1 MHDHGLITTET
12 GLRALLDAIA
22 GSEWVA
28 MDTEF
33 IREKTYFPK
42 LCLIQLATPDHI
54 ACVDPLALGGIGQLD
69 QLLQDSAVLKVFHAA
84 SQDLEV
90 LYLVTGKV
98 ASPVF
103 DTQVAASLLGHG
115 EQVGYANLV
124 EAVLHRELDKTQSRT
139 DWARRPLQPAQL
151 EYARDDVRFLTE
163 LFVQLQKELDA
174 LGRLDWLQPEME
186 ALTRP
191 EQYRPDPAR
200 AWLRVSGHKRLKP
213 RDLAVLRELAA
224 WRETEAR
231 DLDRPRR
238 WVISDDA
245 LLTIARTRPADLQTL
260 HAQRGLPRNLDEQ
273 RARQILEAVQQGCAA
288 PKESWPA
295 VSRRQP
301 LSEAEEVVAD
311 VCMALLRELARR
323 QKISPQA
330 IASRK
335 DVMALMRREDGATLA
350 QGWRARVAGAQL
362 QRWLDGASALRR
374 SSSGIELDR

>member
-1 MHDHGLITTET
+1 MHDHGLITTDT
-12 GLRALLDAIA
+12 ALRALLDAIA
-22 GSEWVA
+22 GSHWVA

-54 ACVDPLALGGIGQLD
+54 ACVDPLALGGIGALD
-69 QLLQDSAVLKVFHAA
+69 ELLQDSSVLKVFHAA

-98 ASPVF
+98 PSPVF

-163 LFVQLQKELDA
+163 LFLQLQKELEA

-191 EQYRPDPAR
+191 EQYRPDPAQ
-200 AWLRVSGHKRLKP
+200 AWRRVSGHKRLKP

-224 WRETEAR
+224 WRENEAR
-231 DLDRPRR
+231 NLDRPRR
-238 WVISDDA
+238 WVLSDDA
-245 LLTIARTRPADLQTL
+245 LLTIARTRPQDLQAL
-260 HAQRGLPRNLDEQ
+260 HAQRGLPKNVDEQ
-273 RARQILEAVQQGCAA
+273 RARQLLEAVQKGCAA
-288 PKESWPA
+288 PKETWPA
-295 VSRRQP
+295 ISRRQP

-311 VCMALLRELARR
+311 VCMALLRELAHR
-323 QKISPQA
+323 QRISPQA

-335 DVMALMRREDGATLA
+335 DVVALIRREDGAALA
-350 QGWRARVAGAQL
+350 QGWRARVAGAEL
-362 QRWLDGASALRR
+362 QRWLDGASALRC
-374 SSSGIELDR
+374 SSSGLELN